1 MYQMMETDIYEK
13 ETPITCQ
20 TISKKNV
27 KQFEFNIQ
35 NMWCSLTHQN
45 VFSFLNG
52 TKCSIY

>member
-45 VFSFLNG
+45 VFSF
-52 TKCSIY
+52 